1 MTSTAHALGMVAAM
15 SLALAASQTGLPA
28 PADSS
33 LSPERLT
40 GHIKVLASD
49 EFEGRAPNTA
59 GETKTVDYIVKQLS
73 AVGVQPGGD
82 PDGRGGRTWTQDVGL
97 AQSVIQG
104 PVAASV
110 TAGGMIKALRQ
121 GEEIALRATH
131 LPMAR
136 VTVRA
141 APLVFVGYGVKA
153 PERKWDDF
161 KGVDLRNKVA
171 VVLVNDPDFEADLSG
186 RFDGRAMTYYG
197 RWTYKYEEAARQG
210 ALGMLVIHET
220 APASYGWATVKN
232 SNTAAMF
239 DIVRQNPAE
248 THPPLE
254 GWIQRDVT
262 VELFKAA
269 GLDFEAEKK
278 RAQSPD
284 FRPIELRNAT
294 FSADFAVTQSKVVSK
309 NVAGILPGSSRPNE
323 TLIYT
328 AHWDHLGV
336 GEPNAAGDR
345 IYNGAQDNAT
355 GIAALLELAR
365 AHAAQPRSAR
375 SVVFLA
381 VTAEE
386 KGLLGSAFYADHPLY
401 PPETTVAVLNMD
413 SLATSGPSRDV
424 SIRGGGQ
431 VTLEDDLEAAA
442 KAAGRRLSP
451 DPRPEAGSFYRSD
464 HFSFAKVGVPAL
476 SINSGED
483 LVSGGVKAGEA
494 AREEYNAKHYHQP
507 SDEWQSS
514 WDLRG
519 VAADAGLFFTIG
531 RNLAT
536 SNRWP
541 DWKRG
546 SEFKATR
553 DRTAASRK

>member
-1 MTSTAHALGMVAAM
+1 MTSTVPALGIAAAAM
-15 SLALAASQTGLPA
+15 LALVASQTV
-28 PADSS
+28 
-33 LSPERLT
+33 SPSRTDAQVSPDRLAT
-40 GHIKVLASD
+40 HIKVLASD
-49 EFEGRAPNTA
+49 EFEGRAPNTE
-59 GETKTVDYIVKQLS
+59 GEKRTVDYLVKQLS

-82 PDGRGGRTWTQDVGL
+82 SDGRGGRLWTQDVGL

-104 PVAASV
+104 AVTASL
-110 TAGGMIKALRQ
+110 TAGGTVKTLRQ

-131 LPMAR
+131 LSMPR

-153 PERKWDDF
+153 PERNWDDF

-171 VVLVNDPDFEADLSG
+171 VVLVNDPDFEADLGG
-186 RFDGRAMTYYG
+186 RFDGRSMTYYG

-210 ALGMLVIHET
+210 ALGMLVVHET

-294 FSADFAVTQSKVVSK
+294 LSADFAVTQSKVISK
-309 NVAGILPGSSRPNE
+309 NVVGILPGSSRQNE
-323 TLIYT
+323 TVIYT

-336 GEPNAAGDR
+336 GEPNATGDR
-345 IYNGAQDNAT
+345 IYNGAQDNAS
-355 GIAALLELAR
+355 GLAALLELAR
-365 AHAAQPRSAR
+365 VHAAQPRAAR
-375 SVVFLA
+375 SIVFLA

-386 KGLLGSAFYADHPLY
+386 KGLLGSAYYADHPLY

-413 SLATSGPSRDV
+413 SLATSGPSRNV

-442 KAAGRRLSP
+442 KASGRRLSP

-464 HFSFAKVGVPAL
+464 HFSFAKVGMPAL
-476 SINSGED
+476 SINSGDD
-483 LVSGGVKAGEA
+483 LESGGVKAGEA
-494 AREEYNAKHYHQP
+494 AREEYNVKHYHQP
-507 SDEWQSS
+507 SDEWQPS

-519 VAADAGLFFTIG
+519 VAADAALFYTVG
-531 RNLAT
+531 RNFAT
-536 SNRWP
+536 SNRWAE
-541 DWKRG
+541 WKTG

-553 DRTAASRK
+553 DRTASARR